1 MQLLWVRVSVLTLL
15 ELNLSLALLQQMAVV
30 QVVLM
35 LLLLVGALVVMG
47 SAVEAA

>member
-1 MQLLWVRVSVLTLL
+1 MQLLWLRVSVLTPL

-47 SAVEAA
+47 LAVEAA